1 MQSRYPRITTQIPG
15 IILTLIL
22 GILTFLV
29 WPGFLEQFFSLNW
42 KVGNIKPITYGLQ
55 LLLAVLTIIAFLKR
69 YWINAFF
76 SNQFLSRK
84 ELIFTIIGFII
95 SLSVTLAVIE
105 ISLRILDL
113 PYQTSWEPHEY
124 RRAQF
129 DPEIGWTYI
138 PNKSLKQRF
147 VDGQPEIPIYTDGNG
162 SRVHAPGVRQDK
174 SVSTVLFIGCSFTF
188 GFGVPYEETFVGRL
202 GTNPEFNYQVVNLGV
217 EAYGT
222 DQALLLLKRHFGQ
235 YNTKAVVYTFL
246 GDHINRN
253 HNYDRRLFFRKARF
267 VGTKPLFIRD
277 HSGNLHLKKKP
288 VRYEDLHDF
297 RILAFLKFMWTKWG
311 PAPSFDLT
319 MALIKEMKTFVESQ
333 GATFVLVYWRDRDE
347 NNILS
352 STVKGFTSNL
362 VDIGANPPPGWSEW
376 NSEWKIPGDMH
387 PSPQAHSRV
396 ANSIFEEF
404 KRLTLIANHN
414 E

>member
-1 MQSRYPRITTQIPG
+1 MMTRKSLKTDNHPSSQIPG
-15 IILTLIL
+15 IILTILL
-22 GILTFLV
+22 GISTFMV
-29 WPGFLEQFFSLNW
+29 WPAFLEQFFSLNW

-69 YWINAFF
+69 DWVNAYL
-76 SNQFLSRK
+76 SSKCLSRK
-84 ELIFTIIGFII
+84 ELIFTVIGFIL

-222 DQALLLLKRHFGQ
+222 DQALLILK
-235 YNTKAVVYTFL
+235 
-246 GDHINRN
+246 
-253 HNYDRRLFFRKARF
+253 DRK
-267 VGTKPLFIRD
+267 
-277 HSGNLHLKKKP
+277 
-288 VRYEDLHDF
+288 
-297 RILAFLKFMWTKWG
+297 
-311 PAPSFDLT
+311 
-319 MALIKEMKTFVESQ
+319 
-333 GATFVLVYWRDRDE
+333 
-347 NNILS
+347 
-352 STVKGFTSNL
+352 ST
-362 VDIGANPPPGWSEW
+362 
-376 NSEWKIPGDMH
+376 
-387 PSPQAHSRV
+387 R
-396 ANSIFEEF
+396 
-404 KRLTLIANHN
+404 
-414 E
+414 